1 MIKQAFMTQD
11 ENGNW
16 VKKKTKKEKEME
28 EMREN

>member
-16 VKKKTKKEKEME
+16 VKKKTKKEIKENWKMD
-28 EMREN
+28 